1 MIIFDNGSDIIIAY
15 TKKCKRQRLHF
26 LFLILHGLP
35 MRSNLFQDLTFLD
48 PDLRQGED
56 FCQSED
62 LDSNFRQN
70 EDFLGE
76 DVWVRIFVRIA
87 IIFREAN
94 HSSLS
99 GWI

>member
-15 TKKCKRQRLHF
+15 TKKCKRQHLHF
-26 LFLILHGLP
+26 LFLIL
-35 MRSNLFQDLTFLD
+35 NLFQDLTFLD

-62 LDSNFRQN
+62 LDSDFRQN